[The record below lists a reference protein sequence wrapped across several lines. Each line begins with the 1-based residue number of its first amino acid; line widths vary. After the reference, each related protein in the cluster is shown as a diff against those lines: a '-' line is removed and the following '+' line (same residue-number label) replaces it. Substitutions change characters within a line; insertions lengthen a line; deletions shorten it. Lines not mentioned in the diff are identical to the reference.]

1 MSEHNELKMEPGL
14 PPEKKEKKK
23 EEPGE
28 KKPNNAGFIIGLI
41 CICLVAAAVT
51 MFVKGGGFGGDS
63 GVTVEAVPAETS
75 ELSSEDEGFTMT
87 IPTENMTSAE
97 QEQAEKT
104 DKYIAKSYKELTDGY
119 VFNARGLT
127 FKDSEG
133 KYVVC
138 NMNQIAEIMGEPEES
153 KEWTYTGATGQYPVT
168 SYYYNLK
175 SEKEPTLQFVFY
187 NNGLMEVIVMEG
199 IQFDNRTQL
208 LKKFGLELTDES
220 QIAVDEDFEYRVY
233 NCGIQDFWAYAL
245 EKDDNGKWRA
255 YCYLRYFEL

>member
-1 MSEHNELKMEPGL
+1 MNEHNDIKIEPGL
-14 PPEKKEKKK
+14 PPEKKKDKK
-23 EEPGE
+23 EDGGE

-41 CICLVAAAVT
+41 CICLVAGGVT
-51 MFVKGGGFGGDS
+51 MFVKGGGFGNS
-63 GVTVEAVPAETS
+63 GGTDNNVVVEAVQP
-75 ELSSEDEGFTMT
+75 SSEDEGFSMT
-87 IPTENMTSAE
+87 FSADPMTSAE
-97 QEQAEKT
+97 IEQAAMTE
-104 DKYIAKSYKELTDGY
+104 KYIAKSYKELRDGY
-119 VFNARGLT
+119 VFNAKGLV

-153 KEWTYTGATGQYPVT
+153 KDWTYTGATGQYPVT

-199 IQFDNRTQL
+199 IEFDNRTQL

-245 EKDDNGKWRA
+245 EKDDKGKWRA